1 MPAPP
6 LALSDAQVSAI
17 MAVSRPL
24 SPDQRSRFLE
34 MLAAKLTGQRELGDG
49 AIYRLCRELQREYF
63 SPPTFNIDSGAS
75 RSRRRIDDD
84 DDDDRPRRRVAEW
97 PTRRGT
103 A

>member
-17 MAVSRPL
+17 MALSRPL

-49 AIYRLCRELQREYF
+49 AIYRLCRELQREHF
-63 SPPTFNIDSGAS
+63 DPPQFVSDDSGVSKYDRVLRRA
-75 RSRRRIDDD
+75 RS
-84 DDDDRPRRRVAEW
+84 
-97 PTRRGT
+97 G
-103 A
+103 